1 MLRRLITLAVLPTL
15 LTILSLGRCCGPSV
29 LRTSIS
35 VSEAF
40 PWPVPLQSMR
50 SWRAVALVRMQ
61 PRPRPLPV
69 PTRGPG
75 LKLVGEVER
84 TRWGESEAGAL
95 TVSPNRRA
103 TLSLKGMVMRTFAA
117 EGGEMGAGRKGG
129 CSRDE
134 ARLPRGP
141 RGEKEGEGGD
151 LKGCLPW
158 DGGGSEDKAE
168 GRGGELPRGAGERLL
183 LVVVVIV
190 EVAEAV
196 LDSRRDLLLRLS
208 RLPPTRIRPGSEN
221 TVMIFVEVEDG
232 GEGKGE
238 GGDRN
243 ESKVAWAWAWAW
255 AWACWGTSTW
265 GSRSDRATSPRRLS
279 EQGFCQMQFPV
290 QLTRGSPKRV
300 EAC

>member
-1 MLRRLITLAVLPTL
+1 M
-15 LTILSLGRCCGPSV
+15 
-29 LRTSIS
+29 
-35 VSEAF
+35 
-40 PWPVPLQSMR
+40 
-50 SWRAVALVRMQ
+50 
-61 PRPRPLPV
+61 
-69 PTRGPG
+69 
-75 LKLVGEVER
+75 GEVER

-117 EGGEMGAGRKGG
+117 EGGEMGAGGEGG
-129 CSRDE
+129 YSRDE

-141 RGEKEGEGGD
+141 RGENEGEGVD

-168 GRGGELPRGAGERLL
+168 DRGGKLPRGAGERLL
-183 LVVVVIV
+183 LVVLVIV
-190 EVAEAV
+190 DVAVAV
-196 LDSRRDLLLRLS
+196 FDSRRDLLLRLL

-221 TVMIFVEVEDG
+221 IVMIFLEGGSE

-243 ESKVAWAWAWAW
+243 ESKVAWAWAWA
-255 AWACWGTSTW
+255 CWGTSTW
-265 GSRSDRATSPRRLS
+265 GSWSDRATSPRRLS
-279 EQGFCQMQFPV
+279 EQGFCQIQFPV